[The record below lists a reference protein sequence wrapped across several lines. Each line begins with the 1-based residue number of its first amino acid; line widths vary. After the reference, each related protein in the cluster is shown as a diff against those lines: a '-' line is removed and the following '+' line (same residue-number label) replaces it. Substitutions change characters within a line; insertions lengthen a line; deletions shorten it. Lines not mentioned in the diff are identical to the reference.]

1 MENILLSLVPIF
13 LLIMFGYV
21 LKKLSFPSLEFWE
34 YSDKFTYYILFP
46 ALFIFK
52 LSTAKITDIDSISFV
67 SALFCAI
74 FLMSI
79 ILILFSKIFFSFDGK
94 SFTSIYQGTIR
105 FNSYVF
111 LALSGAIFKD
121 NGLVLAALLMTFV
134 IPLINVLCILIFS
147 IYTANSKIT
156 LKSLF
161 KLIMKN
167 PLIISCIIGGLLNFF
182 GIRLSLPIEKTLQL
196 LGGAALPLGLLSV
209 GVGLHVEHIK
219 KLKSELFVALF
230 FKLLLFP
237 IVMFFVAKFVGL
249 DYTTTAF
256 LVLFAALLTASS
268 SYILARELGGDLKL
282 MSAIISLQTIVCI
295 FSISV
300 LLLVFDL

>member
-13 LLIMFGYV
+13 LLIMLGYV

-52 LSTAKITDIDSISFV
+52 LSTAKITNINGISFI

-79 ILILFSKIFFSFDGK
+79 ILILFSKIFFSFEGK

-111 LALSGAIFKD
+111 LALSGTIFKD

-134 IPLINVLCILIFS
+134 IPLINILCILIFY
-147 IYTANSKIT
+147 IYTANNKIT

-161 KLIMKN
+161 KLILKN
-167 PLIISCIIGGLLNFF
+167 PLIISCVIGGLLNFF
-182 GIRLSLPIEKTLQL
+182 DIRLSPPIEKTLQL
-196 LGGAALPLGLLSV
+196 LGGAALTLGLLSV
-209 GVGLHVEHIK
+209 GVGLHVKHIK
-219 KLKSELFVALF
+219 QIKSQLFVALF
-230 FKLLLFP
+230 FKLILFP
-237 IVMFFVAKFVGL
+237 IVMFFTAKFFAL
-249 DYTTTAF
+249 EYKTTAF
-256 LVLFAALLTASS
+256 LVLFAALPTASS
-268 SYILARELGGDLKL
+268 SYVLARELGGDLKL
-282 MSAIISLQTIVCI
+282 MSAIISLQTIVCM

-300 LLLVFDL
+300 LLLVLEL